1 MLYFTLSE
9 SMLGTT
15 ISVETK
21 NDYECDYDY
30 DYDYHQNEL
39 KGMFLKCIVSDSCR
53 VTVYRNPQTK
63 QIYHKRMT
71 LRHAKISGKKS
82 TCIMWFRRQTCDIA
96 LLLAIN
102 FPPKNTIY
110 RLCQLQRMRNAI
122 FAKGMV
128 C

>member
-1 MLYFTLSE
+1 MLE
-9 SMLGTT
+9 TT

-63 QIYHKRMT
+63 QIYRKRMI
-71 LRHAKISGKKS
+71 LRHAKISGKNS

-96 LLLAIN
+96 LLLAMQ
-102 FPPKNTIY
+102 FPAKKHHTAYARCNE
-110 RLCQLQRMRNAI
+110 CANAT
-122 FAKGMV
+122 FAKRMV
-128 C
+128 F